1 MTGGKTPG
9 AGAASPPAGGGGGRT
24 DGDVRLPDDPCG
36 AFCRDTHAALE
47 GAPGGPL
54 AGLRFAAKDIFDIEG
69 HRTGFGN
76 PTWLD
81 THGPA
86 GATASAVQA
95 LLDAGADLAGKT
107 LTDELAYSLTGENV
121 HYGTPLN
128 PAAPDRVPGGSSSGS
143 ASAVTAGLV
152 DFALGTDCG
161 GSVRLPASYCGI
173 LGIRPTLSRI
183 RMDGIAPFS
192 ATFDVVGWFA
202 RDAARLESVGR
213 VLFDE
218 TGNSDAP
225 DRLVIADD
233 AFELVDAKVRDALRP
248 AVKRVAERV
257 GTTRRT
263 RVSPSSLPEWF
274 GTFRVIQASE
284 IWANHGEWITAAK
297 PAFGRGVRERMAWA
311 SGVEAVDVRRAR
323 HAHAEIRT
331 RLDDLLADGDV
342 LCLPSSPRVA
352 PMKDTPTDDLE
363 VRFRHQAMCLL
374 CISGL
379 GGLPQVSLPLAT
391 LGGLPLG
398 LSLIARRGGD
408 SMLLSL
414 AARLMA

>member
-1 MTGGKTPG
+1 M
-9 AGAASPPAGGGGGRT
+9 S
-24 DGDVRLPDDPCG
+24 LPDDPGG
-36 AFCRDTHAALE
+36 AFCRDTHVALE
-47 GAPGGPL
+47 GAPDGPL

-76 PTWLD
+76 PTWLE

-86 GATASAVQA
+86 GATASAVQG

-107 LTDELAYSLTGENV
+107 LTDELAYSLTGENL

-143 ASAVTAGLV
+143 ASAVAARLV

-173 LGIRPTLSRI
+173 LGIRPTLGRI
-183 RMDGIAPFS
+183 PMDGIAPFS
-192 ATFDVVGWFA
+192 ASFDVVGWFA
-202 RDAARLESVGR
+202 RDAERLESVGR
-213 VLFDE
+213 VLFGE
-218 TGNSDAP
+218 TESPGAP
-225 DRLVIADD
+225 RRLVIADD
-233 AFELVDAKVRDALRP
+233 AFELVDEKVRDALQP
-248 AVKRVAERV
+248 AVERAAERI
-257 GTTRRT
+257 GATRRA
-263 RVSPSSLPEWF
+263 RVSPTSLPDWF
-274 GTFRVIQASE
+274 GNFRVIQASE

-297 PAFGRGVRERMAWA
+297 PAFGRGVRERMDWA
-311 SGVEAVDVRRAR
+311 SGVEPDEVRGARRRHADIRAR
-323 HAHAEIRT
+323 
-331 RLDDLLADGDV
+331 LDELFGDDEV

-352 PMKDTPTDDLE
+352 PLRNTPTDDLE

-391 LGGLPLG
+391 LEGLPIG

-408 SMLLSL
+408 EMLLAL
-414 AARLMA
+414 ATTLMA

>member
-1 MTGGKTPG
+1 MASENARG
-9 AGAASPPAGGGGGRT
+9 AGSSRASPRGNGP
-24 DGDVRLPDDPCG
+24 PDDATG
-36 AFCRDTHAALE
+36 AFCRDTHVALS
-47 GAPGGPL
+47 GAPAGPL

-76 PTWLD
+76 PTWLE

-107 LTDELAYSLTGENV
+107 LTDELAYSLTGENL

-143 ASAVTAGLV
+143 ASAVAAGLV

-173 LGIRPTLSRI
+173 LGIRPTLGRI
-183 RMDGIAPFS
+183 PMDGIVPFS
-192 ATFDVVGWFA
+192 ASFDVIGWFA
-202 RDAARLESVGR
+202 RDAEGLASVGR
-213 VLFDE
+213 VLLGE
-218 TGNSDAP
+218 TEGESEAP
-225 DRLVIADD
+225 RCLVVADD

-248 AVKRVAERV
+248 AVERAAERV
-257 GTTRRT
+257 GANRRT
-263 RVSPSSLPEWF
+263 RVSPTSLPDWF
-274 GTFRVIQASE
+274 ETFRTIQASE
-284 IWANHGEWITAAK
+284 IWANHGDWIASAK
-297 PAFGRGVRERMAWA
+297 PSFGRGVRERMDWA
-311 SGVEAVDVRRAR
+311 SQVEPDQVRRAR
-323 HAHAEIRT
+323 QRHAEIRT
-331 RLDDLLADGDV
+331 RLDELLAEDEV
-342 LCLPSSPRVA
+342 LCLPSSPRAA
-352 PMKDTPTDDLE
+352 PLKNTPTDDLE

-391 LGGLPLG
+391 LDGLPLG
-398 LSLIARRGGD
+398 LSLVARRGHD
-408 SMLLSL
+408 AMLLSL
-414 AARLMA
+414 ASQLMV

>member
-1 MTGGKTPG
+1 MSLPNDPG
-9 AGAASPPAGGGGGRT
+9 
-24 DGDVRLPDDPCG
+24 G
-36 AFCRDTHAALE
+36 AFCRDTHVALP
-47 GAPGGPL
+47 GAPGGGPL

-76 PTWLD
+76 PTWLE

-86 GATASAVQA
+86 GATASAVQG

-107 LTDELAYSLTGENV
+107 LTDELAYSLTGENL

-143 ASAVTAGLV
+143 ASAVAAGLV

-173 LGIRPTLSRI
+173 LGIRPTLGRI
-183 RMDGIAPFS
+183 PMDGIAPFS
-192 ATFDVVGWFA
+192 ATFDVIGWFA
-202 RDAARLESVGR
+202 RDAERLESVGR
-213 VLFDE
+213 VLFGE
-218 TGNSDAP
+218 TESPGAP
-225 DRLVIADD
+225 RRLVVADD
-233 AFELVDAKVRDALRP
+233 AFELVDAKVRAAFQP
-248 AVKRVAERV
+248 AVERAAERV
-257 GTTRRT
+257 GATRHVK
-263 RVSPSSLPEWF
+263 VSPTSLPDWF
-274 GTFRVIQASE
+274 GNFRVIQASE

-297 PAFGRGVRERMAWA
+297 PAFGRGIRERMDWA
-311 SGVEAVDVRRAR
+311 SGVEPDEVRRAR
-323 HAHAEIRT
+323 ERHAGIRA
-331 RLDDLLADGDV
+331 RLDDLLAEDEV

-352 PMKDTPTDDLE
+352 PLRNTPTDDLE

-391 LGGLPLG
+391 LDGLPLG
-398 LSLIARRGGD
+398 LSLIARRGRD
-408 SMLLSL
+408 AMLLSF
-414 AARLMA
+414 AATLMA

>member
-1 MTGGKTPG
+1 MPFGGAP
-9 AGAASPPAGGGGGRT
+9 ASVAVP
-24 DGDVRLPDDPCG
+24 PDDPCG
-36 AFCRDTHAALE
+36 AFCRDTHVALR

-76 PTWLD
+76 PTWLE

-86 GATASAVQA
+86 SATASAVQA
-95 LLDAGADLAGKT
+95 LLDGGADLAGKT
-107 LTDELAYSLTGENV
+107 LTDELAYSLTGENL

-143 ASAVTAGLV
+143 ASAVAAGLV

-173 LGIRPTLSRI
+173 LGIRPTLGRI
-183 RMDGIAPFS
+183 PMDGIVPFS
-192 ATFDVVGWFA
+192 ASFDVIGWFA

-213 VLFDE
+213 ILFGKTE
-218 TGNSDAP
+218 RPRAP
-225 DRLVIADD
+225 RRLVIAED
-233 AFELVDAKVRDALRP
+233 AFDLVDEKVRGTLRP
-248 AVKRVAERV
+248 AVERAAERV
-257 GTTRRT
+257 GAARRA
-263 RVSPSSLPEWF
+263 RVSPTSLPDWF
-274 GTFRVIQASE
+274 GNFRLIQASE
-284 IWANHGEWITAAK
+284 IWANHGEWIADAK
-297 PAFGRGVRERMAWA
+297 PAFGRGIRDRMDWA
-311 SGVEAVDVRRAR
+311 SRVEADDVRRAR
-323 HAHAEIRT
+323 ERHTEIRA
-331 RLDDLLADGDV
+331 RLDDLLDEDEV
-342 LCLPSSPRVA
+342 LCLPSSPRAA
-352 PMKDTPTDDLE
+352 PLKNTPTDDLE

-391 LGGLPLG
+391 LDGLPVG
-398 LSLIARRGGD
+398 LSLVARRGAD

-414 AARLMA
+414 AATLMA

>member
-1 MTGGKTPG
+1 MTTENAPG
-9 AGAASPPAGGGGGRT
+9 AGTVCPSSPDMGPADGGGA
-24 DGDVRLPDDPCG
+24 LPDNPCG
-36 AFCRDTHAALE
+36 AFCRETHVALD
-47 GAPGGPL
+47 GATTGPL

-76 PTWLD
+76 PTWLE

-95 LLDAGADLAGKT
+95 LLDAGASLAGKT
-107 LTDELAYSLTGENV
+107 LTDELAYSLTGENL

-143 ASAVTAGLV
+143 ASAVAAGLV

-173 LGIRPTLSRI
+173 LGVRPTLGRI
-183 RMDGIAPFS
+183 PMDGVLPFS
-192 ATFDVVGWFA
+192 ATFDVIGWFA

-213 VLFDE
+213 VLFGE
-218 TGNSDAP
+218 TESADP
-225 DRLVIADD
+225 PRRLVIAED
-233 AFELVDAKVRDALRP
+233 AFELVDAKVRDALAP
-248 AVKRVAERV
+248 AIERVADRV
-257 GTTRRT
+257 GSTRRT
-263 RVSPSSLPEWF
+263 QVSPTSLPDWF
-274 GTFRVIQASE
+274 ETFRTIQASE
-284 IWANHGEWITAAK
+284 IWANHGEWITARK
-297 PAFGRGVRERMAWA
+297 PTFGRGIRERMDWA
-311 SGVEAVDVRRAR
+311 SRVEPDDVGRGRRT
-323 HAHAEIRT
+323 HAEIRA
-331 RLDDLLADGDV
+331 RLDDLLDDHDV
-342 LCLPSSPRVA
+342 LCLPSSPRAA
-352 PMKDTPTDDLE
+352 PLRDTPTDDLE

-391 LGGLPLG
+391 LDGLPLG
-398 LSLIARRGGD
+398 LSFIARRGRD

-414 AARLMA
+414 AAGLVA

>member
-1 MTGGKTPG
+1 M
-9 AGAASPPAGGGGGRT
+9 S
-24 DGDVRLPDDPCG
+24 LPDDPGG
-36 AFCRDTHAALE
+36 AFCRDTHVALE
-47 GAPGGPL
+47 GAPDGPL

-76 PTWLD
+76 PTWLE

-86 GATASAVQA
+86 GATASAVQG

-107 LTDELAYSLTGENV
+107 LTDELAYSLTGENL

-143 ASAVTAGLV
+143 ASAVAAGLV

-173 LGIRPTLSRI
+173 LGIRPTLGRI
-183 RMDGIAPFS
+183 PMDGIAPFS
-192 ATFDVVGWFA
+192 ATFDVIGWFA
-202 RDAARLESVGR
+202 RDAERLESVGR
-213 VLFDE
+213 VLFGE
-218 TGNSDAP
+218 TESPGAP
-225 DRLVIADD
+225 RRLVVADD
-233 AFELVDAKVRDALRP
+233 AFELVDAKVRAAFQP
-248 AVKRVAERV
+248 AVERAAERV
-257 GTTRRT
+257 GATRHVK
-263 RVSPSSLPEWF
+263 VSPTSLPDWF
-274 GTFRVIQASE
+274 GNFRVIQASE

-297 PAFGRGVRERMAWA
+297 PAFGRGIRERMDWA
-311 SGVEAVDVRRAR
+311 SRVEPDEVRRAR
-323 HAHAEIRT
+323 ERHAGIRA
-331 RLDDLLADGDV
+331 RLDDLLGDDEV

-352 PMKDTPTDDLE
+352 PLRNTPTDDLE

-391 LGGLPLG
+391 LEGLPLG

-408 SMLLSL
+408 AMLLSL
-414 AARLMA
+414 AATLMA

>member
-1 MTGGKTPG
+1 MAPESRPG
-9 AGAASPPAGGGGGRT
+9 AGSVHPADAGNDPPGGGNAP
-24 DGDVRLPDDPCG
+24 PDDHGG
-36 AFCRDTHAALE
+36 AFCRDTHVALR
-47 GAPGGPL
+47 GATAGPL

-76 PTWLD
+76 PTWLE

-86 GATASAVQA
+86 AATASAVRA

-107 LTDELAYSLTGENV
+107 LTDELAYSLTGENL

-143 ASAVTAGLV
+143 ASAVAARLV

-173 LGIRPTLSRI
+173 LGIRPTLGRI
-183 RMDGIAPFS
+183 PMDGIAPFS
-192 ATFDVVGWFA
+192 ASFDVVGWFA
-202 RDAARLESVGR
+202 RDAERLESVGR
-213 VLFDE
+213 VLFGE
-218 TGNSDAP
+218 TESPGAP
-225 DRLVIADD
+225 RRLVIAED
-233 AFELVDAKVRDALRP
+233 AFELVDEKVREALQP
-248 AVKRVAERV
+248 AVERAAERV
-257 GTTRRT
+257 GETRRV
-263 RVSPSSLPEWF
+263 RVSPTSLPDWF
-274 GTFRVIQASE
+274 GNFRVIQASE

-297 PAFGRGVRERMAWA
+297 PAFGRGVRERMDWA
-311 SGVEAVDVRRAR
+311 SGVEPDEVRGARRRHAEVRAR
-323 HAHAEIRT
+323 
-331 RLDDLLADGDV
+331 LDGLLAEDEV

-352 PMKDTPTDDLE
+352 PLKDTPTDDLE

-391 LGGLPLG
+391 LDGLPLG
-398 LSLIARRGGD
+398 LSLIARRGRD

-414 AARLMA
+414 AAELMA